1 MKINDVLECI
11 NKTLETERKAKGIEA
26 IGHFVCHQNYAK
38 RIGTIKEFQTHIDF
52 VNFNTGHTHRVISYF
67 HVENCLQDKVEEIK
81 DRIALKV
88 LKEFFLL
95 LRTGVGIYSY
105 EKFLNGTFDGR
116 TE

>member
-11 NKTLETERKAKGIEA
+11 NRALEDERRAKGIEA
-26 IGHFVCHQNYAK
+26 IGHFVCHSNYAK
-38 RIGTIKEFQTHIDF
+38 RIGTIKEFQTFIDF
-52 VNFNTGHTHRVISYF
+52 VNYKTGCSHRVTSYF

-81 DRIALKV
+81 ERIALKV

-116 TE
+116 T